1 MQEIEE
7 TGGFCTILGDVDFR
21 ALVLFL
27 DQLQYFLKSFWVH
40 INVHPFKLNMTKN
53 VKKFVYRYDIYIT
66 NVIVLEIIFLTFGPI
81 SSPSLLSAAITKQ
94 EEEHL

>member
-1 MQEIEE
+1 M
-7 TGGFCTILGDVDFR
+7 
-21 ALVLFL
+21 
-27 DQLQYFLKSFWVH
+27 
-40 INVHPFKLNMTKN
+40 
-53 VKKFVYRYDIYIT
+53 IYIT